1 MKEPTVSTKRANILG
16 LLTAIPIITVMAFLF
31 WFLWSNMAINEI
43 RGLKKAL
50 SPTGVN
56 WVDSII
62 TIFSPVAVISV
73 GAIVHEFIHG
83 IVMLVFTKK
92 IKSVKIGFRLEILL
106 PYAHCKEPLTVFQM
120 LIVVLAPW
128 IVLGLIPFIIS
139 LGNGSVILWFV
150 GVSMTILSVGDFIY
164 TALLYRLSRYYL
176 VLDHD
181 SKIGFYLIDN
191 NPPTQP

>member
-1 MKEPTVSTKRANILG
+1 
-16 LLTAIPIITVMAFLF
+16 MAFLF